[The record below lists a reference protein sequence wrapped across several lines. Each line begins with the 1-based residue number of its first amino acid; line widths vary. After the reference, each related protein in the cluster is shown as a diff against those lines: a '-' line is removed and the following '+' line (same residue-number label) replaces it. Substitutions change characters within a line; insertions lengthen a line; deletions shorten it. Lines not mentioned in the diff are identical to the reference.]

1 MEVKWYGHAAFFIKA
16 EEGIRVITDPYQ
28 PGAYGGGIAYGPI
41 RDEADV
47 VTVSHDHDDHNW
59 TTGLPGSPQVVKGP
73 GRHHVKG
80 KVFHGI
86 ATYHDPS
93 KGSERGENTIFCFE
107 VDGIRVCHLGD
118 LGHLLGQQEVEAIG
132 EVDLLLIPVG
142 GFYTINAEEASQVLE
157 QLRPK
162 KVIPMHFKTDKCN
175 FPISGV
181 EAFLK
186 GKEGVR
192 RVGSSTVTLT
202 PEDFQRGFE
211 ILVLEHAL

>member
-1 MEVKWYGHAAFFIKA
+1 MEVKWYGHAAFFIKG

-41 RDEADV
+41 GDEADV

-59 TTGLPGSPQVVKGP
+59 TKGLPGSPQVVKGP
-73 GRHHVKG
+73 GRHQVKG
-80 KVFHGI
+80 KVFEGI

-93 KGSERGENTIFCFE
+93 RGSERGENTIFCFE

-118 LGHLLGQQEVEAIG
+118 LGHVLGHQEVEAIG
-132 EVDLLLIPVG
+132 KVDLLLIPVG
-142 GFYTINAEEASQVLE
+142 GFYTIDAGEASRVVE

-162 KVIPMHFKTDKCN
+162 KVIPMHFKTPKCN

-181 EAFLK
+181 EAFLQ

-202 PEDFQRGFE
+202 PEDFERGFE